1 MSLRD
6 QIQQDLIAAMK
17 ARETEKLGVLRMLK
31 SAIGAFEVSGKTK
44 IDATADDVLAIVQRE
59 AKKRKESIRQ
69 FEEGGR
75 EDLAAA
81 ERAEL
86 EIIEH
91 YLPEMLGEDEVR
103 VVVTEVI
110 ADMGASGP
118 SDMGKVMGA
127 AMGRLKGQADGGLVR
142 EVVMTLLKEV

>member
-110 ADMGASGP
+110 ANMGASGP